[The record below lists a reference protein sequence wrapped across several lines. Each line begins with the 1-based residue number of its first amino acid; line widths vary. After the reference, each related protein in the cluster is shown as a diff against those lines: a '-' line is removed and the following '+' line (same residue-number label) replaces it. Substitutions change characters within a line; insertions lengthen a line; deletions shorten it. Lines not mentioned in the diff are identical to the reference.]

1 MASKE
6 INVFEL
12 EKPKSFCDLL
22 AQSEIIVKDIGKWLI
37 KLKVTISFAQKHREL
52 ISENETKDAL
62 HNISQ
67 NIMEL
72 SQLIQDKI
80 WRD

>member
-1 MASKE
+1 MSGEE
-6 INVFEL
+6 INVFKL
-12 EKPKSFCDLL
+12 EKPKSFYDLL
-22 AQSEIIVKDIGKWLI
+22 AQSEFIVNDIEKWMN
-37 KLKVTISFAQKHREL
+37 KLKETISIAQKHREL

-72 SQLIQDKI
+72 SQLIQNKI
-80 WRD
+80 WGD